1 MVGSALTLAL
11 VGLGAV
17 SNAMPAPTR
26 TLKDRQTW
34 VIGGGDG
41 SFNFGSDVPTTACL
55 EGIPVNEQPPCIPVI
70 ISGGIN
76 AGKREVKE
84 RQTWI
89 IGGGDGSFNWGGNV
103 PSTRCIDGIPLN
115 EQPPCIP
122 AIIGGGLKPPK
133 DKRFT
138 LPAGWNTDINKAID
152 SLEIRLEKLQ
162 NKSHKSRQ
170 DRDEI
175 DNIYAALNYLVGITD
190 IHAPPGTTTTLHPG
204 KREILGTLGGYSDS
218 CPDLDGAERA
228 LEHLM
233 HKDHPSVHEYIIM
246 HKLKSFLYG
255 CGITIVKSPDGTS
268 TTIKPSDK
276 RDTSALIL
284 PTDAHANFDLAGL
297 QIAYEKLAQSIG
309 HSRPSFSTWLA
320 MQQIAATLE
329 LYGIKIEK
337 TPSGTTTIIVPSTKT
352 KRQTFTIGNQTCQL
366 ADMIGLKAALAALYA
381 AYGPPE
387 QAPDNIFLI
396 EQVIVST
403 LQLCGQTVN
412 GWTSITPGNP
422 LPGGAI
428 IPDPTQTGAPIIPD
442 QSGSGSSMVPDPVQS
457 GSSMVPDPVQS
468 GSALIPEPTETG
480 SPLIPSDKRQAPI
493 ADPAA
498 LLAALQLLEEQY
510 GAYGSGTIPVPV
522 FLIMAN
528 IVTILQDIPGVVV
541 TGWPLLGAGSIRPS
555 P

>member
-1 MVGSALTLAL
+1 MVGTALTFAL

-34 VIGGGDG
+34 IIGGGDG
-41 SFNFGSDVPTTACL
+41 SFNWGTDVPSAACV
-55 EGIPVNEQPPCIPVI
+55 EGIPINEQPPCIPVI
-70 ISGGIN
+70 IGGSLN
-76 AGKREVKE
+76 PKRALKE

-89 IGGGDGSFNWGGNV
+89 IGGGDGSFSWGTGSIPTEPCVQGV
-103 PSTRCIDGIPLN
+103 PVN
-115 EQPPCIP
+115 QQPPCIP
-122 AIIGGGLKPPK
+122 LIIGGGINAGRSVP
-133 DKRFT
+133 FHT
-138 LPAGWNTDINKAID
+138 LPTEWGKHPNQAID
-152 SLEIRLEKLQ
+152 ELEIRLEKLQ
-162 NKSHKSRQ
+162 NKPHKSHH
-170 DRDEI
+170 DREEI
-175 DNIYAALNYLVGITD
+175 DNILAALEYLAGITK
-190 IHAPPGTTTTLHPG
+190 IEAPPGTSSTFHPG
-204 KREILGTLGGYSDS
+204 KRDALGSYSNE
-218 CPDLDGAERA
+218 CPDLEGAELA

-255 CGITIVKSPDGTS
+255 CGITIIKSPDGTS

-276 RDTSALIL
+276 RDIALSL
-284 PTDAHANFDLAGL
+284 PTNAHPDFDLAGL
-297 QIAYEKLAQSIG
+297 ELAFEQLLQSVG
-309 HSRPSFSTWLA
+309 SSKPSFHTWLA
-320 MQQIAATLE
+320 LQQLGALLK
-329 LYGIKIEK
+329 LYGVEIEK
-337 TPSGTTTIIVPSTKT
+337 SPSGTSTIIVPST

-387 QAPDNIFLI
+387 DAPDNIFLI

-428 IPDPTQTGAPIIPD
+428 VPDPTQSGSPLNPDPSQSGGALNPDPSQTGSPIIPDPTE
-442 QSGSGSSMVPDPVQS
+442 SGSAIVPDPEVS
-457 GSSMVPDPVQS
+457 
-468 GSALIPEPTETG
+468 G
-480 SPLIPSDKRQAPI
+480 SPLEPSDKRQAPI

-498 LLAALQLLEEQY
+498 LLAALELLEAQY
-510 GAYGSGTIPVPV
+510 GNYGSGTIPVPV
-522 FLIMAN
+522 FLIMTN

-541 TGWPLLGAGSIRPS
+541 AGWPLLGAGSIHPS